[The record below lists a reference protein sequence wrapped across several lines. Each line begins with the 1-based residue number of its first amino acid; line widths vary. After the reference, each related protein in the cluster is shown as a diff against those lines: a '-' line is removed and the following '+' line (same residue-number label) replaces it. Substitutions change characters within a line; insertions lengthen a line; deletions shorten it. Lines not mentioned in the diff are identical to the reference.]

1 MEEERQDIPGEGQAC
16 AKALW
21 QRVMW
26 QEEEE
31 EGWWGEI
38 KQNEGSNWSSR
49 GCRSSYDQGP
59 QTLWAK

>member
-31 EGWWGEI
+31 EGWWGE
-38 KQNEGSNWSSR
+38 STSFPS
-49 GCRSSYDQGP
+49 D
-59 QTLWAK
+59 T